1 VSAPVLAMEDI
12 SVQFRGV
19 RALDAVDLIVEPG
32 EIVGLI
38 GPNGA
43 GKTTLLNVATGL
55 VRPSAG
61 TVRLQGADCGRMP
74 VHRRAQRGISRTFQ
88 RVTLFSDLDIRQHL
102 QLASESAR
110 PVRASFRAAGRPG
123 EDRSTV
129 ALAMMQRIGLTADPD
144 DGVTGLPLGSTR
156 LLELA
161 MALAPGPVLLLL
173 DEPLSGLSASERL
186 SLCGVLQEVR
196 DEAGLAIVLV
206 EHDVESVA
214 RAVDRIVVLDF
225 GEKIADGKPDAVLA
239 DPRVRSAY
247 FGVQSE
253 EVS

>member
-1 VSAPVLAMEDI
+1 VSAPVLAMDGI
-12 SVQFRGV
+12 TVQFRGI
-19 RALDAVDLIVEPG
+19 RALDAVDLSIEPG

-61 TVRLQGADCGRMP
+61 RVRLLGSDCTRMS
-74 VHRRAQRGISRTFQ
+74 VHKRAQRGISRTFQ
-88 RVTLFSDLDIRQHL
+88 RVTLFADLDIRQHL
-102 QLASESAR
+102 QLAGEAVRPLSAS
-110 PVRASFRAAGRPG
+110 VLAFAGGHGDERG
-123 EDRSTV
+123 AK
-129 ALAMMQRIGLTADPD
+129 ALATMRRIGLTAEPTAN
-144 DGVTGLPLGSTR
+144 VTGLPLGSTR

-161 MALAPGPVLLLL
+161 MALAPEPALLLL
-173 DEPLSGLSASERL
+173 DEPLSGLSSSERQ

-196 DEAGLAIVLV
+196 DEAQLAIVLV

-225 GEKIADGKPDAVLA
+225 GHKIADGKPDAVLN

-247 FGVQSE
+247 FGVQTEAS
-253 EVS
+253 